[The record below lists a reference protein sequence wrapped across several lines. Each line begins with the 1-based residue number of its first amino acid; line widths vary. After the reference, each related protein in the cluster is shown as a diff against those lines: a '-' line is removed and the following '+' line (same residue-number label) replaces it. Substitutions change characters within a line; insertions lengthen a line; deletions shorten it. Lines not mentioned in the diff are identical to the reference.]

1 MGILSCFSYSILIVY
16 CSNRNVFKFH
26 KMLFF
31 PQTPFLKHLP
41 RLWHS
46 TCTPFWSQ
54 AWVFAQSLSRVRL
67 FATPWTL
74 AHQAPLCMGFPRQ
87 EYWNGLPFSFFRGSS
102 WPRDRTQFSCL
113 TGRIFTTEPPGKPK
127 VTTTEVAYSYVKFK
141 NKIKLKKKPTCSPFL
156 SLPSYNWLHTFSR
169 SRKKMSTPRKRSN

>member
-41 RLWHS
+41 HLWHS

-54 AWVFAQSLSRVRL
+54 AWVFAQSLSHVWL

-87 EYWNGLPFSFFRGSS
+87 EYWNGLPFSFSRGSS
-102 WPRDRTQFSCL
+102 RPRDQTRISCIV
-113 TGRIFTTEPPGKPK
+113 GRFFTSWATWEAHLKSVDHNNTYFLGFLWEINAIIKGKNH
-127 VTTTEVAYSYVKFK
+127 AW
-141 NKIKLKKKPTCSPFL
+141 NK
-156 SLPSYNWLHTFSR
+156 SR
-169 SRKKMSTPRKRSN
+169 P